1 MHRRKSHVVATG
13 LVALSALT
21 GVLVLG
27 VHAAPGADTPKA
39 ESTEQAEA
47 AAPAS
52 DAAEAE
58 AAESAAPRAGT
69 AAESAAPAAPAD
81 DLSHR
86 RERYFYASTGL
97 RDPFASLVDG
107 RFISENA
114 KQLPDVGS
122 IELLGVIW
130 GENDKFA
137 MVEDR
142 EGNGFVLRVGDPVVN
157 GEVAGITRESLTVR
171 QHFFGT
177 STTVTL
183 KLKPREEQGNARK
196 NRR

>member
-1 MHRRKSHVVATG
+1 MHRRKSSAAATG
-13 LVALSALT
+13 LVALSALA
-21 GVLVLG
+21 GILVLG

-39 ESTEQAEA
+39 ESTTTAEA
-47 AAPAS
+47 AAPAAETATVAEPTP
-52 DAAEAE
+52 AAGGEE
-58 AAESAAPRAGT
+58 V
-69 AAESAAPAAPAD
+69 AAPAD

-97 RDPFASLVDG
+97 RDPFASLVNG
-107 RFISENA
+107 RFVGENA

-122 IELLGVIW
+122 ISLLGVIW

-137 MVEDR
+137 MVEDQ

>member
-1 MHRRKSHVVATG
+1 MHRRKSSATVAG
-13 LVALSALT
+13 LVALAALA

-27 VHAAPGADTPKA
+27 ANAAPGADPPPA
-39 ESTEQAEA
+39 ES
-47 AAPAS
+47 S
-52 DAAEAE
+52 AAE
-58 AAESAAPRAGT
+58 ESAAP
-69 AAESAAPAAPAD
+69 EVAPDTEQMEQPSAPAD

-86 RERYFYASTGL
+86 RERYFYAGTGL

-107 RFISENA
+107 RFVSQNA